1 MRHAATCG
9 ILAGG
14 ASARMGRNKALL
26 EFRGTPLI
34 VRQIEL
40 LSPIFEEI
48 LIGAND
54 PAPYEPLKIRV
65 VPDLLPERCSLTGVH
80 ALLKAAR
87 REQVFVVACDMPFLN
102 ADLIR
107 VLLAESGNWDAVVA
121 ETERG
126 PEPLHAVYSKTCLPA
141 IEESARRGRWKVT
154 DFYGSVRTRPL
165 RFAEEQWLVD
175 GRSPFTNANTP
186 DEWRSAAP

>member
-1 MRHAATCG
+1 MRHPVSCG

-14 ASARMGRNKALL
+14 ASSRMGQNKALL
-26 EFRGTPLI
+26 EFRGRPLI
-34 VRQIEL
+34 VQQIEL
-40 LSPIFEEI
+40 LSPIFDEI

-54 PAPYEPLKIRV
+54 PAPYAGLKLRV
-65 VPDLLPERCSLTGVH
+65 VPDLLAERCSLTGIH

-102 ADLIR
+102 AELIR
-107 VLLAESGNWDAVVA
+107 IMIAESGNWDAVIA

-126 PEPLHAVYSKTCLPA
+126 PEPLHALYSKACLPA
-141 IEESARRGRWKVT
+141 IEESARLGRWKVT
-154 DFYGSVRTRPL
+154 DFYAAVRALPL
-165 RFAEEQWLVD
+165 KFAEEQWLVD

-186 DEWRSAAP
+186 EEWRSAAP

>member
-1 MRHAATCG
+1 MRHPVTCG

-14 ASARMGRNKALL
+14 ASSRMGKNKALL
-26 EFRGTPLI
+26 EFRGRPLI
-34 VRQIEL
+34 VQQIEL
-40 LSPIFEEI
+40 LSPIFDEI

-54 PAPYEPLKIRV
+54 PAPYAALKLRV
-65 VPDLLPERCSLTGVH
+65 VPDLLSERCALTGIH
-80 ALLKAAR
+80 ALVKAAR

-107 VLLAESGNWDAVVA
+107 IMIAESGNWEAVVA

-126 PEPLHAVYSKTCLPA
+126 PEPLHALYSKACLPA

-154 DFYGSVRTRPL
+154 DFFAAIRTLPL
-165 RFAEEQWLVD
+165 KILEEQWRVD

-186 DEWRSAAP
+186 DEWRAAAP

>member
-1 MRHAATCG
+1 MRHPISCG

-14 ASARMGRNKALL
+14 ASSRMGKNKALL
-26 EFRGTPLI
+26 EFRGRPLI
-34 VRQIEL
+34 VQQIEL
-40 LSPIFEEI
+40 LSPIFDEI

-54 PAPYEPLKIRV
+54 PAPYAALNLRV
-65 VPDLLPERCSLTGVH
+65 VPDLLPERCSLTGIH
-80 ALLKAAR
+80 ALVKAAR

-107 VLLAESGNWDAVVA
+107 VMIAESGNWDAVIA

-126 PEPLHAVYSKTCLPA
+126 PEPLHALYSKACLPA
-141 IEESARRGRWKVT
+141 IEESARQGRWKVT
-154 DFYGSVRTRPL
+154 DFYASVRCLPL
-165 RFAEEQWLVD
+165 KFVEEQWRVG

-186 DEWRSAAP
+186 DEWRAAEP